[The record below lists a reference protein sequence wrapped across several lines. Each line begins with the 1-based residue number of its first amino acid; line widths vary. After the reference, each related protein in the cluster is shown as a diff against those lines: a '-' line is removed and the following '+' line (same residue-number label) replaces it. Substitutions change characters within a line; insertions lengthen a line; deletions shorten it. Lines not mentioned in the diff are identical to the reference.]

1 MKKLFATVVAL
12 AAAAFVS
19 GNANA
24 ALTGTNMNVS
34 LLHSQFTAQ
43 SMLAPTS
50 YTYGNNTGMNV
61 LGWGTVQIT
70 SPAAAAG
77 FDNAV
82 KLDFT
87 NFGYASVFS
96 AFPANGTAILTNL
109 AEGVDLASVRVQV
122 NGSNVGIAPA
132 AAAAGGFQVSWT
144 TASALAGNPVN
155 PSVTVA
161 WNSVPGPGSFAL
173 LGLAGLVGRRG
184 RRR

>member
-24 ALTGTNMNVS
+24 TLTGTSMNVS
-34 LLHSQFTAQ
+34 MLHSQFTAQ

-50 YTYGNNTGMNV
+50 YTYGNATGMNV
-61 LGWGTVQIT
+61 VGWGTVQIT
-70 SPAAAAG
+70 SPAAAVG
-77 FDNAV
+77 FDNAM

-87 NFGYASVFS
+87 NFGYITVFS
-96 AFPANGTAILTNL
+96 AFPANGTVILTGL
-109 AEGVDLASVRVQV
+109 AEGVDLSSVKVQV
-122 NGSNVGIAPA
+122 NGSDVGFGA

-144 TASALAGNPVN
+144 TAAALAGSAIN

-173 LGLAGLVGRRG
+173 LGLAGLVSRRG